1 MAHLLIRCASLAVER
16 LSPAVFA
23 KDPSRGGEWP
33 PQRRVRVQDVP
44 RMSVTMSTWSAMI
57 RPRRAIAPVSAAKIG
72 EARVGGRLEARSGPK
87 RVFRTSPSERAHS
100 AVKPR

>member
-33 PQRRVRVQDVP
+33 PQRRVRVQDVS
-44 RMSVTMSTWSAMI
+44 RMSVTMSTSCSH
-57 RPRRAIAPVSAAKIG
+57 RRIG
-72 EARVGGRLEARSGPK
+72 AGALTTVRRS
-87 RVFRTSPSERAHS
+87 S
-100 AVKPR
+100 

>member
-44 RMSVTMSTWSAMI
+44 RMSVTMSTWWPSRIHGSVWNSVGVWSAT
-57 RPRRAIAPVSAAKIG
+57 IG
-72 EARVGGRLEARSGPK
+72 LALLVDAL
-87 RVFRTSPSERAHS
+87 T
-100 AVKPR
+100 